1 MDPNTELQI
10 AQAVLSELRNS
21 TSAITDTASQ
31 AGTYG
36 FQLMVAGTRFSGIA
50 SIISLAVF
58 LIATYLVFWK
68 SWIPYAKSWQD
79 EEAQVLVGVFGG
91 AAILIILIIISN
103 MLFNSI
109 MSIAIPEYVVVNKL
123 IELAATAV

>member
-1 MDPNTELQI
+1 MEPNTELQI
-10 AQAVLSELRNS
+10 AQAVLGELKNS
-21 TSAITDTASQ
+21 TAAITDAATQ

-50 SIISLAVF
+50 SIISVTVF
-58 LIATYLVFWK
+58 LIATYLVLWK
-68 SWIPYAKSWQD
+68 GWIPYVKSWRD
-79 EEAQVLVGVFGG
+79 KEAQAIFGIVGGTVIFM
-91 AAILIILIIISN
+91 ALIVISDT
-103 MLFNSI
+103 LFDAI